1 MKQLNTLAIDD
12 EPLALRVLTEH
23 ARRVPFLRL
32 VATTTDPIQGLM
44 RAQEGDI
51 DLVLLDV
58 QMAALSGMQFL
69 RLLQGRCA
77 VILTTA
83 YPQYALEGYEHAVA
97 DYLLKPISFERFL
110 KAVQRVHTQLAT
122 GLGESTPA
130 RPSLAEV
137 PAYSF
142 IKTEHRL
149 VRVDHTDIRY
159 LEGGRDYVTVITGTE
174 RILTLTSLGKL
185 AESLPQPP
193 FMRVHK
199 SYIVALDKITSVE
212 RQRIYLGQTIIP
224 IGETYRADFARVVGS
239 S

>member
-1 MKQLNTLAIDD
+1 MTTLRTLAIDD
-12 EPLALRVLTEH
+12 EPLALRVLAEH
-23 ARRVPFLRL
+23 ARRVPFLHL
-32 VATTTDPIQGLM
+32 TCTTDPIQGLVQ
-44 RAQEGDI
+44 AQGGDI

-69 RLLQGRCA
+69 QLLQGRCA

-83 YPQYALEGYEHAVA
+83 YPHFALEGYEYAVA

-110 KAVQRVHTQLAT
+110 KAVQRVYAQVPASP
-122 GLGESTPA
+122 GESVVVPSPA
-130 RPSLAEV
+130 EL

-149 VRVDHTDIRY
+149 VRVNHADIRY
-159 LEGGRDYVTVITGTE
+159 IEGGRDYATVFTATE

-185 AESLPQPP
+185 SETLPHPP

-199 SYIVALDKITSVE
+199 SYIVALNQITSVE
-212 RQRIYLGQTIIP
+212 RQRIYLGQAVIP
-224 IGETYRADFARVVGS
+224 IGDTYRADFARVVGS
-239 S
+239 G